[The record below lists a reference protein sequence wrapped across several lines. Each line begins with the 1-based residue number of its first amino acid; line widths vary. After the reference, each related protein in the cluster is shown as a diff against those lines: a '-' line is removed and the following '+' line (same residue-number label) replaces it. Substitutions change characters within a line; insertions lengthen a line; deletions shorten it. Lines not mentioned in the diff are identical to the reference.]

1 MTKVYS
7 KALNEFIEID
17 RLIGEHRGEQPGPT
31 LIFTAGIHGNEPAG
45 IFALK
50 DVFEKL
56 QSKNI
61 PFKGDMFAIAGNLS
75 ALEKGIRY
83 NTADLNR
90 MWDTQTVSTIKK
102 GSDCSSEDESREQ
115 KEIYDLIKTLIRN
128 ATGPL
133 YFFDLHTT
141 SSETIPFVTVNDSLL
156 NRKFTQQYPVPMI
169 LGIEEFLDGPLLS
182 YINELGY
189 VAFGYEGGQHDSL
202 ASIHNHIAFI
212 YLSIVFCGC
221 LKRSQIEYQKNYDL
235 LYKNSMRSQIIY
247 EIIKRH
253 EIKSED
259 HFVMEPGFT
268 NFQAIKKGQLLAK
281 NNGNKVVA
289 SESLQIFM
297 PLYQGKGNDG
307 FFEIRNVPK
316 VFLNLS
322 AVLRTVRFDKLLPIL
337 PGVAWS
343 NNKKEKMIVNLKVA
357 RFFSKQ
363 FFHLLGYR
371 SKQLDKT
378 HLRMKNREA
387 ASRNSDY
394 KKAAWMNQVDMI

>member
-1 MTKVYS
+1 MIKVHS
-7 KALNEFIEID
+7 KALNEFTEID
-17 RLIGEHRGEQPGPT
+17 RLIGEYRGEQPGPT

-50 DVFEKL
+50 DVFQKL
-56 QSKNI
+56 KSQKRC
-61 PFKGDMFAIAGNLS
+61 FKGNMFAIAGNLQ

-83 NTADLNR
+83 KEVDLNR
-90 MWDTQTVSTIKK
+90 VWHQDTVTDIRNGTRYTPEK
-102 GSDCSSEDESREQ
+102 ESFEQ
-115 KEIYDLIKTLIRN
+115 KEIYNTIKKILKEV
-128 ATGPL
+128 TGPV

-182 YINELGY
+182 FINELGY

-202 ASIHNHIAFI
+202 DSINNHIAFI
-212 YLSIVFCGC
+212 YLSLVFCGC

-247 EIIKRH
+247 EITKRH
-253 EIKSED
+253 EIKTKD

-268 NFQAIKKGQLLAK
+268 NFQAVKKGQLLAK
-281 NNGNKVVA
+281 SNGNKVVA
-289 SESLQIFM
+289 SESVQIFM

-307 FFEIRNVPK
+307 FFEIRSVPK

-337 PGVAWS
+337 PGVTWS
-343 NNKKEKMIVNLKVA
+343 NNKKEKLIVNLKVA

-371 SKQLDKT
+371 SKQIDET

-387 ASRNSDY
+387 ASRKSDY
-394 KKAAWMNQVDMI
+394 KKAPWMS

>member
-7 KALNEFIEID
+7 KALNEFTEID
-17 RLIGEHRGEQPGPT
+17 RLIGQYRGEQPGPT

-50 DVFEKL
+50 DVFDKL
-56 QSKNI
+56 QSQNI
-61 PFKGDMFAIAGNLS
+61 SFKGDMFAIAGNLP
-75 ALEKGIRY
+75 ALEKGVRY
-83 NTADLNR
+83 KEVDLNR
-90 MWDTQTVSTIKK
+90 IWNEDSVSDIRNGM
-102 GSDCSSEDESREQ
+102 GSSSEKESIEQ
-115 KEIYDLIKTLIRN
+115 KEIYNVVKKLLQK
-128 ATGPL
+128 ATGPV

-141 SSETIPFVTVNDSLL
+141 SSETIPFITVNDSLL

-189 VAFGYEGGQHDSL
+189 VAFGYEGGQHDHL
-202 ASIHNHIAFI
+202 DSINNHIAFI
-212 YLSIVFCGC
+212 YLSLVFCGC

-247 EIIKRH
+247 EIIRRH
-253 EIKSED
+253 EIQAKD
-259 HFVMEPGFT
+259 HFIMEPGFT
-268 NFQAIKKGQLLAK
+268 NFQHIKKGQFLAK
-281 NNGNKVVA
+281 SNGNKIVA
-289 SESLQIFM
+289 SESAQVFM

-307 FFEIRNVPK
+307 FFEIRHVPK

-322 AVLRTVRFDKLLPIL
+322 GVLRTIRFDKLLPLL
-337 PGVAWS
+337 PGVKWS
-343 NNKKEKMIVNLKVA
+343 NSKKEKLNVNLKVA

-371 SKQLDKT
+371 SKQIDKT

-387 ASRNSDY
+387 ASRKSDY
-394 KKAAWMNQVDMI
+394 KKAPWMN

>member
-7 KALNEFIEID
+7 KPLNEFTEID
-17 RLIGEHRGEQPGPT
+17 RLIGQYRGEQPGPT

-56 QSKNI
+56 KSQNI
-61 PFKGDMFAIAGNLS
+61 AFKGDMFAIGGNLS
-75 ALEKGIRY
+75 ALEKGVRY
-83 NTADLNR
+83 KEADLNR
-90 MWDTQTVSTIKK
+90 VWHEDSVSDIRN
-102 GSDCSSEDESREQ
+102 GREYSSENESLEQ
-115 KEIYDLIKTLIRN
+115 KEIYDLIKKLLQK
-128 ATGPL
+128 ATGPV

-141 SSETIPFVTVNDSLL
+141 SSDTIPFITVNDSLL

-189 VAFGYEGGQHDSL
+189 VAFGYEGGQHDTL
-202 ASIHNHIAFI
+202 ESINNHTAFI
-212 YLSIVFCGC
+212 FLSLVFSGC

-247 EIIKRH
+247 EIIRRH
-253 EIKSED
+253 EIQTKD

-268 NFQAIKKGQLLAK
+268 NFQHIKKGQLLAK
-281 NNGNKVVA
+281 SNGNKIAA
-289 SESLQIFM
+289 SESVQIFM

-307 FFEIRNVPK
+307 FFEIRSVPK

-322 AVLRTVRFDKLLPIL
+322 AVLRTVRFDKLLPLL
-337 PGVAWS
+337 PGVTWS
-343 NNKKEKMIVNLKVA
+343 NNKKEKLIVNLKVA

-371 SKQLDKT
+371 SKQIDST

-387 ASRNSDY
+387 ASRTRDY
-394 KKAAWMNQVDMI
+394 KGAPWMS

>member
-337 PGVAWS
+337 PGVTWS
-343 NNKKEKMIVNLKVA
+343 NNKKEKLIVNLKIA

-371 SKQLDKT
+371 SKQIDST

>member
-7 KALNEFIEID
+7 KALNEFIKIH
-17 RLIGEHRGEQPGPT
+17 RLIDEQKGKQSGPT

-50 DVFEKL
+50 NVFEKL
-56 QSKNI
+56 KSQNI

-83 NTADLNR
+83 TKADLNR

-102 GSDCSSEDESREQ
+102 ESDCSLEDESREQ
-115 KEIYDLIKTLIRN
+115 KEIYDLFETLIQKAR
-128 ATGPL
+128 GPL

-141 SSETIPFVTVNDSLL
+141 SSETNPIVTVNDSLL
-156 NRKFTQQYPVPMI
+156 NRKFTQQYPVPII

-202 ASIHNHIAFI
+202 ASIHNHSAFI

-235 LYKNSMRSQIIY
+235 LYKNSMSSQIIY
-247 EIIKRH
+247 EIIRRH
-253 EIKSED
+253 EIKPKD
-259 HFVMEPGFT
+259 NFVMEPGFT
-268 NFQAIKKGQLLAK
+268 NFQSIKKGQLLAK
-281 NNGNKVVA
+281 NNGDGVVA
-289 SESLQIFM
+289 NESLQIFM

-307 FFEIRNVPK
+307 FFEIRSVPK
-316 VFLNLS
+316 LFLNLS
-322 AVLRTVRFDKLLPIL
+322 AALRTIRFDKLLPLL
-337 PGVAWS
+337 PGVTWS
-343 NNKKEKMIVNLKVA
+343 NNKKEKLIVNLKVA

-371 SKQLDKT
+371 SKQIDKT

-387 ASRNSDY
+387 ASRKSDY
-394 KKAAWMNQVDMI
+394 KKAPWMS

>member
-7 KALNEFIEID
+7 KALNEFTEVD
-17 RLIGEHRGEQPGPT
+17 RLVGEYRGEQPGPT

-50 DVFEKL
+50 NVFNKL
-56 QSKNI
+56 KSQNT
-61 PFKGDMFAIAGNLS
+61 PFKGDMFAIGGNLP
-75 ALEKGIRY
+75 ALEKGVRY
-83 NTADLNR
+83 NEVDLNR
-90 MWDTQTVSTIKK
+90 VWNEDSVSNIRNQTENT
-102 GSDCSSEDESREQ
+102 SEKEDIEQ
-115 KEIYDLIKTLIRN
+115 KEIYDVIKKLLQK
-128 ATGPL
+128 ASGPV

-189 VAFGYEGGQHDSL
+189 VAFGYEGGQHDNL
-202 ASIHNHIAFI
+202 DSINNHIAFI
-212 YLSIVFCGC
+212 YLSLVFCGC
-221 LKRSQIEYQKNYDL
+221 IKRSDIEYQKNYDL
-235 LYKNSMRSQIIY
+235 LYNNSMRSQLIY
-247 EIIKRH
+247 EITRRH
-253 EIKSED
+253 EIHDKD
-259 HFVMEPGFT
+259 IFIMEPGFT
-268 NFQAIKKGQLLAK
+268 NFQPIKKGQLLAIS
-281 NNGNKVVA
+281 NGKQIVA
-289 SESLQIFM
+289 SESNKVFM

-307 FFEIRNVPK
+307 FFEIKSVPK

-322 AVLRTVRFDKLLPIL
+322 AVLRTIRFDKLLPLL
-337 PGVAWS
+337 PGVKWS
-343 NNKKEKMIVNLKVA
+343 NNKKEKLIVNLKVA

-371 SKQLDKT
+371 SKQIDKT

-387 ASRNSDY
+387 ASRKADY
-394 KKAAWMNQVDMI
+394 KKAPWMS